1 MEYLYRYVTIYADL
15 NNNLIIFPTGNSP
28 TRGTTVDLDI
38 PVQLFNPYTDE
49 ELEKVIFQAMDL
61 CFSIIPDDNDK
72 VTPIEK
78 LLKIKGYAKTV
89 KERRFISFFWNVDE
103 GYRITPT
110 KKESRQGYCSM
121 VDKAIRLG
129 LNPRE
134 GEIAKAIR
142 EAMKLSTL

>member
-1 MEYLYRYVTIYADL
+1 MNYLYRDLSIYADPDD
-15 NNNLIIFPTGNSP
+15 NLIIIPTGHSP
-28 TRGTTVDLDI
+28 KRGGLI
-38 PVQLFNPYTDE
+38 ELNLPVQLLSPYSDI
-49 ELEKVIFQAMDL
+49 ELEKVINQTLDR
-61 CFSIIPDDNDK
+61 CFSIIPEDDK
-72 VTPIEK
+72 MTPIEK
-78 LLKIKGYAKTV
+78 FLSIKGYSRAV

-121 VDKAIRLG
+121 IDKAIRLG
-129 LNPRE
+129 LNPKE